1 MRFSKD
7 HKAATRERIV
17 DAAAKRFRQDG
28 IDGVSVP
35 ALMKDIGLTHGG
47 FYAHFPSK
55 DALVAEAISAGMIQA
70 MTMLATLVPA
80 DASDPLQGFV
90 DAYCS
95 AQHRDGPGSGC
106 AIAALAGHVA
116 RLSPEVRAEM
126 TAQVEAAI
134 GRLAAIT
141 EPVGDLDRNEVAA
154 GTLAGVV
161 GAIVLSRMCR
171 DDAALSDRI
180 LSASRRLLTASTRP
194 EPVKG

>member
-7 HKAATRERIV
+7 HKAATREKIV
-17 DAAAKRFRQDG
+17 ETAAKRFRQDG

-55 DALVAEAISAGMIQA
+55 DALVTEAISAGMVQA
-70 MTMLATLVPA
+70 VTMLATLVPA
-80 DASDPLQGFV
+80 DAADPIHGFV

-95 AQHRDGPGSGC
+95 AQHRDAPGSGC
-106 AIAALAGHVA
+106 AIAALSGDVA
-116 RLSPEVRAEM
+116 RHSPEVRAEM
-126 TAQVEAAI
+126 IAQVEAAI
-134 GRLAAIT
+134 GRLAAVA
-141 EPVGDLDRNEVAA
+141 EPLGDLDRNDVAA

-180 LSASRRLLTASTRP
+180 LSASRRLLTASPTP
-194 EPVKG
+194 AA